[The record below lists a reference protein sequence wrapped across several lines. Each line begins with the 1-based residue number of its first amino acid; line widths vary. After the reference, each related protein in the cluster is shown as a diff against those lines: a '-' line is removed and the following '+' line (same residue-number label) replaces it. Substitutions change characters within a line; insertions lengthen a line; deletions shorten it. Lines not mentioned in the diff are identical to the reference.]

1 MQQVQQP
8 VHAGEV
14 VLALSGLQQCPGEDA
29 DADHGHPGLAHQT
42 HVLGPDFLGPLLG
55 VVVAAVGGAG
65 QAKAALSAHSQK
77 WTLIDAG
84 NGYYRLRNVNST
96 LVAGV
101 AQSSTTD
108 GAAIVQWNSL
118 NVDDQLWKIVRI
130 N

>member
-1 MQQVQQP
+1 M
-8 VHAGEV
+8 
-14 VLALSGLQQCPGEDA
+14 
-29 DADHGHPGLAHQT
+29 
-42 HVLGPDFLGPLLG
+42 
-55 VVVAAVGGAG
+55 
-65 QAKAALSAHSQK
+65 SAHSQK